1 MLVFPFTTGETPEL
15 VQMGG
20 KAMSLILMTQ
30 QGFPVPPGFVLSV
43 AFFQPWLGHIQSTPE
58 WTQVLNSS
66 PEDLKRNCDA
76 VKSLC
81 MGLELDDMRREVLAH
96 ALEALKTDDKTLLVA
111 VRSSSPEEDLEEL
124 SFAGGYET
132 TLGVTEETLED
143 ALRRSFASCF
153 DERVLRYKE
162 EHGLAVDKPRI
173 AVIVQEQIAA
183 ETAGVAFS
191 LNPINNCYDEA
202 VINANFGLGESVVA
216 GMVSPDS
223 FTVDKV
229 SRTILER
236 KTGQKEASIWLAPDG
251 GTCEEPSPSRSEAC
265 LSDEDVLALTD
276 MLVKVEDYYKKPID
290 IEWAF
295 ADGEAALLRHRLY
308 LLQARPITAYFPLP
322 EALLTAPGEPKR
334 LYGDLTL
341 VKWGMEEPL
350 SVMGTD
356 YLAIVNSETLKAT
369 MGDIG
374 PDVVN
379 EVRPTLEGRTYVD
392 VSFTLKLRGKK
403 GLMDFWRPMDAL
415 GAETI
420 ANIDETEYTPKKLPP
435 ALKGLVFKMIH
446 QNLGVIRSVLQALRN
461 PTEFKGRYFEEEE
474 RLRKDLKAAETE
486 KEPSLAEFATRTL
499 RRMVAYATVFGA
511 GMAAAELARSRIKK
525 LFKDEKPEI
534 RNRVVYLG
542 RALPNNITIEMGLA
556 MHRLAGFKEIAEC
569 ASGGSTLRRGPST
582 GSGQSSGQAGLTTG
596 GSTGLTTGEEFASRL
611 KERSFSPEFLAA
623 WDAFMGE
630 YGFRGPMEMDVA
642 APRFYEQPALFFEQ
656 LRTMAES
663 TDAANNPQA
672 IFDKARAQREKVY
685 EDLLQ
690 VAQKKGKR
698 KAKQFERQ
706 YNILVE
712 LGGLRERPKY
722 FVSLVTDMFRRR
734 VLAAAQ
740 PLLDAGRLD
749 SPEQVFDLHMDEFER
764 GLADPSIDL
773 RSLAEKNTRFPKKL
787 RQVRELP
794 RIVDSRGKILRPPK
808 KEAGEGELVG
818 EPISPGIVRGKI
830 KVLHEPDEK
839 PVLPGEILVART
851 TDPGWTPLFLNAGG
865 IVLEVGGMLQHGA
878 LVAREYGKPCVAGIE
893 SATLILNDGQMVE
906 MDGAN
911 GILRFI

>member
-15 VQMGG
+15 LQVGG

-30 QGFPVPPGFVLSV
+30 RGFPVPPGFVLSV
-43 AFFQPWLGHIQSTPE
+43 AFFQPWLETLQNAPE
-58 WTQVLNSS
+58 WTRVLNSS
-66 PEDLKRNCDA
+66 PENLKQNCDA
-76 VKSLC
+76 VKTLA
-81 MGLELDDMRREVLAH
+81 MGLELDDRHREVLA
-96 ALEALKTDDKTLLVA
+96 EALKALKTEGKTPFLA

-132 TLGVTEETLED
+132 TLGVKEETLED
-143 ALRRSFASCF
+143 AVRRSFASCL
-153 DERVLRYKE
+153 DERVFVYKK
-162 EHGLAVDKPRI
+162 EHGLAVDQPRI
-173 AVIVQEQIAA
+173 AVIVQKQIAA

-236 KTGQKEASIWLAPDG
+236 KIGKKETSIWLASDG
-251 GTCEEPSPSRSEAC
+251 GTYQEPWPSRAQLC
-265 LSDEDVLALTD
+265 LSNEQVFGLAD
-276 MLVKVEDYYKKPID
+276 MVVQVEDYYQKPMD

-295 ADGEAALLRHRLY
+295 ADGKLY

-334 LYGDLTL
+334 LYADLTL
-341 VKWGMEEPL
+341 AKWGMKEPL

-356 YLAIVNSETLKAT
+356 YLAIVNSETLRAT

-374 PDVVN
+374 PEVVSQ
-379 EVRPTLEGRTYVD
+379 VRPTLEGRTYVN
-392 VSFTLKLRGKK
+392 VSFTLNLRGKK

-420 ANIDETEYTPKKLPP
+420 ASIDETEYTLKKLPP
-435 ALKGLVFKMIH
+435 ALKGLLFKMIR
-446 QNLGVIRSVLQALRN
+446 QNLGLIWGVLQALRN
-461 PTEFKGRYFEEEE
+461 PAKFKGRYFEEEE
-474 RLRKDLKAAETE
+474 RLRRGLKAVETE
-486 KEPSLAEFATRTL
+486 EELPLAEFATVTM

-525 LFKDEKPEI
+525 LFKDERPEV
-534 RNRVVYLG
+534 RDQVVYLG

-556 MHRLAGFKEIAEC
+556 MYRLAGFKEIAEC
-569 ASGGSTLRRGPST
+569 ASG
-582 GSGQSSGQAGLTTG
+582 
-596 GSTGLTTGEEFASRL
+596 EEFASKL

-623 WDAFMGE
+623 WDTFMEE

-672 IFDKARAQREKVY
+672 IFDKARAQREKAY
-685 EDLLQ
+685 QDLLQ
-690 VAQKKGKR
+690 TARKKGRR
-698 KAKQFERQ
+698 KAKQFEKQ

-712 LGGLRERPKY
+712 LGGFRERPKY
-722 FVSLVTDMFRRR
+722 FVSLITDMFRRR
-734 VLAAAQ
+734 VLVAAQ

-749 SPEQVFDLHMDEFER
+749 SPEQVFDLHMDDFER
-764 GLADPSIDL
+764 GLADPSMDL
-773 RSLAEKNTRFPKKL
+773 RALAEENTRFLKKL
-787 RQVRELP
+787 RRVRELA

-818 EPISPGIVRGKI
+818 EPISPGVVRGKI

-839 PVLPGEILVART
+839 PVLPGEILVAQA

-893 SATLILNDGQMVE
+893 SATSILTDGQMVE